1 MSGPG
6 PAAGPPGGRGAGDG
20 LRALAQLQQ
29 LLQSIHGVEAGPV
42 GELLVGEAERLRLCP
57 QASPDEALLV
67 CEDGETLHVGLFLD
81 PGVLEQLSRAQGA
94 PWSLARLR
102 GFCHAAEG
110 VSHFLYLAHRAQQRR
125 PVSLLELEAQA
136 EVDKYLCV
144 LLQLWAVGRRSSSPA
159 LRDRLFERVSL
170 RPGLGEGERAR
181 YRLANQLAAA
191 TARAFEARYVVQG
204 RLEGLLREARRLYRL
219 GGGEKLSALAQGQL
233 AAA

>member
-1 MSGPG
+1 MRKTR
-6 PAAGPPGGRGAGDG
+6 ADGR

-42 GELLVGEAERLRLCP
+42 GEFLVSAGERARLWP
-57 QASPDEALLV
+57 GTSPDEVLLV
-67 CEDGETLHVGLFLD
+67 SEDGESLRVGLFLD
-81 PGVLEQLSRAQGA
+81 EGALAQLARGQGA
-94 PWSLARLR
+94 PWSIERLR

-110 VSHFLYLAHRAQQRR
+110 VSHFLYLAHRAQQHR

-136 EVDKYLCV
+136 ELDKYLCV
-144 LLQLWAVGRRSSSPA
+144 VLQLWAVGRRTASTE
-159 LRDRLFERVSL
+159 LRRRLFERISL
-170 RPGLGEGERAR
+170 RPGLTSAEQAR

-191 TARAFEARYVVQG
+191 TARVFEARFVLQG

>member
-1 MSGPG
+1 VRRTRADAS
-6 PAAGPPGGRGAGDG
+6 

-42 GELLVGEAERLRLCP
+42 GKLLLSAPERARLCP
-57 QASPDEALLV
+57 GASPDEALLI

-81 PGVLEQLSRAQGA
+81 EGVLAQLARGQGE
-94 PWSLARLR
+94 PWSIERLR

-110 VSHFLYLAHRAQQRR
+110 VSHFLYLAHRAEQHR

-144 LLQLWAVGRRSSSPA
+144 LLQLWAAGRRAASPE
-159 LRDRLFERVSL
+159 LRRRLFERISL
-170 RPGLGEGERAR
+170 RPGLTSAEQAR
-181 YRLANQLAAA
+181 YRFANQLAAA
-191 TARAFEARYVVQG
+191 TARVLEARFVLQG

-219 GGGEKLSALAQGQL
+219 GGGEKLSALAQGHP